1 MDRLAGRLVER
12 LRGEPEEPSVV
23 GLDDEE
29 ADKLFD
35 ALGSETSRAVLAAC
49 YERGRTRSELADDLE
64 TSIQNVGYHVDKL
77 ESAGLLEPVETR
89 YGENGREVRVYEP
102 SKRAVIVAAGEP
114 GLVERLA
121 DALERLFAPVVLVG
135 LVAMVAAVVA
145 RGPERLKMLGDDA
158 AAETTTRAAETAPL
172 AGEATTVSAVV
183 AGVAAF
189 LLGLAAVLIADRR
202 GAFDRDE
209 TRRTGRQALLVGH
222 DSRQTRRTAA
232 WSVALGLGAFL
243 AVDVTLTGAT
253 RVAGAAA
260 VAALLAVPL
269 GTVVATFHA
278 RLDGGILVS
287 WLASSAPIAGIWGYF
302 VAGEAVRSGLEP
314 GLVAAGVASFL
325 LLGFPLGSVA
335 YLVGSLARRRAGDAS
350 GPSRRVVVALAA
362 HPVAVVLLVVG
373 WLRFVL

>member
-1 MDRLAGRLVER
+1 MDRLAGRLVDR
-12 LRGEPEEPSVV
+12 LRGEPEEPTVV

-49 YERGRTRSELADDLE
+49 YERGRTRSELAGDLE

-77 ESAGLLEPVETR
+77 ESAGLLEAVETR

-121 DALERLFAPVVLVG
+121 DALERLFAPVVLVC
-135 LVAMVAAVVA
+135 LLSMVAAVLA
-145 RGPERLKMLGDDA
+145 RGPERFGMLGDDA
-158 AAETTTRAAETAPL
+158 A
-172 AGEATTVSAVV
+172 VSAGAAAQAGRV
-183 AGVAAF
+183 ATGSGAIVAVAVF
-189 LLGLAAVLIADRR
+189 LLGLVAVLLVDRR

-209 TRRTGRQALLVGH
+209 APRTGRAALVVGRDSRRTRRTV
-222 DSRQTRRTAA
+222 A
-232 WSVALGLGAFL
+232 WSVGLGLGAFL

-260 VAALLAVPL
+260 VAALLAAPL
-269 GTVVATFHA
+269 GTVMATFHA
-278 RLDGGILVS
+278 RLDDGVLVS
-287 WLASSAPIAGIWGYF
+287 WLASSAPIAGIWSYF

-350 GPSRRVVVALAA
+350 GPSHRVIAALAA
-362 HPVAVVLLVVG
+362 YPVVVVLLVVG
-373 WLRFVL
+373 WFRVVL